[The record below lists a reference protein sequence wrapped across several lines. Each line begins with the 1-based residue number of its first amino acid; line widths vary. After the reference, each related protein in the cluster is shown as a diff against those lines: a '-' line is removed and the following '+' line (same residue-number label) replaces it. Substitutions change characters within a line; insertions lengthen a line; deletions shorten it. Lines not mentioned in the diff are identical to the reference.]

1 MSNDHSHDA
10 TAVNAPAAPDA
21 VTDTATSA
29 AAAPASTAKPNAMLQ
44 AIKKNEALIFS
55 AAGLVALAVL
65 LIAFNFLAGRTAVR
79 ADFTQGQLYTLSEGT
94 RRALAKLDAPVKVRV
109 YISQGDAA
117 MPVQLKTFA
126 KNVEDLLREFKA
138 VAGSNLVIE
147 KFNPKPD
154 SDEEDAAQLD
164 GVEPQTLTTGEQFYL
179 GLSVSKLDRK
189 QAISALSAQ
198 RERLLEYDLI
208 RAITRVAVLDK
219 PVLGVM
225 SALPVMGAPFN
236 PMSRQPTEAWALA
249 SELKRDFDVKT
260 LGMDVESIDAAIKTI
275 LLIQPRDISERA
287 EFALDQFVLRGG
299 KLIAFVDPHMYFDQQ
314 PNPMMPMASGQA
326 GQSSLPRLFKAWGVG
341 MEPGKVLADINYAS
355 GSGQRTTP
363 TVLTLNRKAFNRDD
377 VALGQ
382 IDTLLLAFSGVFD
395 IKPAEGL
402 TVSELIRSSSNT
414 MMIDGIVASLS
425 GDTAMKGFVP
435 LNKSLPLA
443 VRLSGKFKTA
453 FPDGQPVDPMA
464 KPAAKPDAKGDGSGD
479 GKSGAAATGKAAA
492 ASPLKQSAS
501 DNNVVLVADADMLAD
516 GAAVEVQNLFGQRVV
531 VPSNGNL
538 AFAQGLVEQA
548 AAGDD
553 LSSLRTR
560 QSIFRPLTVV
570 REMEADAQKQYFSK
584 IKSLEDDLMQTT
596 EKMHALQK
604 QSGAQKSAQILTPA
618 QQAEVERFKK
628 RTLDTRRELK
638 ELRKNLR
645 QDAEALQFW
654 TKVANIAIVP
664 LLVALFGIGVAV
676 LRGRRAGGTKLK
688 GA

>member
-1 MSNDHSHDA
+1 MNSM
-10 TAVNAPAAPDA
+10 T
-21 VTDTATSA
+21 
-29 AAAPASTAKPNAMLQ
+29 Q
-44 AIKKNEALIFS
+44 AIKKHEALIFS
-55 AAGLVALAVL
+55 AAGLAALAVL

-79 ADFTQGQLYTLSEGT
+79 ADFTQGKIYTLSDGT
-94 RRALAKLDAPVKVRV
+94 RKALAKLDAPVKVRV

-164 GVEPQTLTTGEQFYL
+164 GVEPQTLATGEQFYL

-208 RAITRVAVLDK
+208 RAITRVAVIEK

-236 PMSRQPTEAWALA
+236 PMARQAQPTEAWALT

-260 LGMDVESIDAAIKTI
+260 LGMDVESIDPAIKTI
-275 LLIQPRDISERA
+275 LLIQPRDIMERA
-287 EFALDQFVLRGG
+287 EYALDQFVLRGG

-314 PNPMMPMASGQA
+314 PNPMMPMAGGQA
-326 GQSSLPRLFKAWGVG
+326 GQSSLPRLFKAWGVN
-341 MEPGKVLADINYAS
+341 MEAGKVLADINYAS

-363 TVLTLNRKAFNRDD
+363 TVLTLNRRAFNRDD

-395 IKPAEGL
+395 IKPAAGL
-402 TVSELIRSSSNT
+402 TVNELIRSSTNT

-453 FPDGQPVDPMA
+453 FPEGQPADPFA
-464 KPAAKPDAKGDGSGD
+464 KPAVKPEVKGDAKGD
-479 GKSGAAATGKAAA
+479 AAA
-492 ASPLKQSAS
+492 AKAPAAAQIKESAG
-501 DNNVVLVADADMLAD
+501 DNSVVLVADADMLAD
-516 GAAVEVQNLFGQRVV
+516 GAAVEVQNIFGQRVV
-531 VPSNGNL
+531 TPSNGNL

-570 REMEADAQKQYFSK
+570 REMEASAQKQYFSK

-596 EKMHALQK
+596 EKMQGLQK
-604 QSGAQKSAQILTPA
+604 QSGGQKSAQILTPA

-638 ELRKNLR
+638 DLRKNLR

-654 TKVANIAIVP
+654 TKIANIAIVP
-664 LLVALFGIGVAV
+664 LLVALFGIGVAM

>member
-1 MSNDHSHDA
+1 MNSM
-10 TAVNAPAAPDA
+10 T
-21 VTDTATSA
+21 
-29 AAAPASTAKPNAMLQ
+29 Q
-44 AIKKNEALIFS
+44 ALKKHEALVFS
-55 AAGLVALAVL
+55 AAGLAALAVL

-79 ADFTQGQLYTLSEGT
+79 ADFTQGRLYTLSDGT

-147 KFNPKPD
+147 RFNPKPD

-164 GVEPQTLTTGEQFYL
+164 GVEPQTLTSGEQFYL
-179 GLSVSKLDRK
+179 GLSVSRLDRK

-208 RAITRVAVLDK
+208 RAIMRVAVTDK

-260 LGMDVESIDAAIKTI
+260 LGIDVESIDPAIKTI

-287 EFALDQFVLRGG
+287 EYALDQFVLRGG

-377 VALGQ
+377 VSLGQ

-395 IKPAEGL
+395 IKPPEGIK
-402 TVSELIRSSSNT
+402 VGDLIRSSANT

-443 VRLSGKFKTA
+443 VRLTGKFKTA
-453 FPDGQPVDPMA
+453 FPEGAPEDPA
-464 KPAAKPDAKGDGSGD
+464 GRNAGKPAAKPGAKDDAKPEA
-479 GKSGAAATGKAAA
+479 KPAVAAQ
-492 ASPLKQSAS
+492 LKESAS
-501 DNNVVLVADADMLAD
+501 DNTVVLVADADMLAD

-531 VPSNGNL
+531 TPSNGNL

-596 EKMHALQK
+596 EKMQGLQK

-654 TKVANIAIVP
+654 TKAANIVIVP
-664 LLVALFGIGVAV
+664 LLVALFGIGSAL
-676 LRGRRAGGTKLK
+676 LRQRRASGSRTGGANPR